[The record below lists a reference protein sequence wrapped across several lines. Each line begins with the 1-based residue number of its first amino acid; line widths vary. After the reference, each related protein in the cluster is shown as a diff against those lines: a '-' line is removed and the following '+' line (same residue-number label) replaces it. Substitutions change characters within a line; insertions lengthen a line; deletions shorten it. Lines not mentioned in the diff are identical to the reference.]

1 MQWAHL
7 ETWITLEYTGHLDGD
22 TNLLHWEKW
31 SSLCCVLI
39 ANSSWTVF
47 LPEMILFFPVLHV
60 GRRKGSSMSLIPIAS
75 WGPKDSGWGSCGALY
90 LNSKGFWVRQ
100 LVCIVI
106 EHKGFWVRLL
116 TNFAFAHYI
125 RAQRLLGKA
134 VNKLCSCSCAKAS
147 GWSPWWAVLLSV
159 LGGLLRTPGL
169 QAQGGCCFRGKVGK
183 RSTCLKF

>member
-60 GRRKGSSMSLIPIAS
+60 GRRKGVFHVFNPRCFL
-75 WGPKDSGWGSCGALY
+75 GPKGL
-90 LNSKGFWVRQ
+90 WVRQ
-100 LVCIVI
+100 LWCII
-106 EHKGFWVRLL
+106 FEQQRLL
-116 TNFAFAHYI
+116 GEAVSMHYN

-183 RSTCLKF
+183 RSTCLKFYLPKSLDI